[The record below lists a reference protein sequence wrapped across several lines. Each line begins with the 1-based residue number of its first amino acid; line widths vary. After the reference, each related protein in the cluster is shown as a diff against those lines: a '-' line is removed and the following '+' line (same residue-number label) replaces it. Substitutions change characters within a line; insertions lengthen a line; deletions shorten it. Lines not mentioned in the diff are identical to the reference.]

1 MQKFRDRCLLAMLL
15 TVGVVGVCAALW
27 EIFSVLM
34 G

>member
-1 MQKFRDRCLLAMLL
+1 MKFKEAFLLPLL
-15 TVGVVGVCAALW
+15 LMVIVVGVCAALW